1 MDKEEERSRAS
12 DGISSKMLTEI
23 MEKSIGIFWNFI
35 KADKSETNGIL
46 KGILQTETEL
56 QDQKDLEL
64 LIDIRADLQKVAF
77 FISFHQSIII
87 LMHH

>member
-1 MDKEEERSRAS
+1 MDKEEERSTS
-12 DGISSKMLTEI
+12 DGISSEMLTEI
-23 MEKSIGIFWNFI
+23 MEKSIRIFWNFF

-46 KGILQTETEL
+46 KGILQTEIEL

-64 LIDIRADLQKVAF
+64 SIVIRADLQKVAF